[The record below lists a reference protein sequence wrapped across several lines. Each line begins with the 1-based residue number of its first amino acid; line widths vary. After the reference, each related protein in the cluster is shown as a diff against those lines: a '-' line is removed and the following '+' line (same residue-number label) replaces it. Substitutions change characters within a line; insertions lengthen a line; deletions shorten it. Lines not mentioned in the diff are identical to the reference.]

1 MNIIVVSDRPLAKGA
16 IALKV
21 PLFFSAGFC
30 PMEKVAPDLLGKAD
44 LILVELQDAGGSSLA
59 KLKAALAGVSGG
71 LVLCLIS
78 KFDRREVVQA
88 KALGQVELFDR
99 DESWE
104 QLISKIREL
113 SAEKNKVTFSPAT
126 PAETKEAFMNA
137 AAAMDKVA
145 QAAVS
150 GDPLPVKA
158 LEKSA
163 SSICLTLDKFGLG
176 EWLDTVQL
184 HHSHTYT
191 HSMMVAGVA
200 GGFAQKLGWETK
212 DCEKITV
219 AGLLHDVGKVKI
231 PLAIL
236 DKPGRLTD
244 KEMDL
249 IKKHPTYSREILEAR
264 TEVSEGVKQMAA
276 SHHEF
281 LDGSGYPE
289 GLSGDQIS
297 RPVRLMTICDI
308 YSALTEKRSY
318 KEAFTPRNAYAEL
331 VAMGKKLDQQLVR
344 AFRSVVLEN
353 GFCAVNRD
361 AGGAAKTA
369 RAATG

>member
-1 MNIIVVSDRPLAKGA
+1 MNIIVVSDRPLPKGS

-30 PMEKVAPDLLGKAD
+30 PMEKTAPDLLGKAD
-44 LILVELQDAGGSSLA
+44 LILVELQDAGGSSLE
-59 KLKAALAGVSGG
+59 KFKTVLAGLSGSP
-71 LVLCLIS
+71 VLCLIS
-78 KFDRREVVQA
+78 QFSRREVVQA

-99 DESWE
+99 DEHWE
-104 QLISKIREL
+104 KLIGKIREL
-113 SAEKNKVTFSPAT
+113 SADKNKVSFSSAT
-126 PAETKEAFMNA
+126 HVETKEAFMNA
-137 AAAMDKVA
+137 SAAMDTVA

-150 GDPLPVKA
+150 GDSLPVNA
-158 LEKSA
+158 LQKSA
-163 SSICLTLDKFGLG
+163 NSICLTLVKYGLG

-191 HSMMVAGVA
+191 HSMMVAGLA
-200 GGFAQKLGWETK
+200 GGFAQKLGWDAK

-249 IKKHPTYSREILEAR
+249 VRKHPVHSRDILDAR
-264 TEVSEGVKQMAA
+264 AEVSEGVKEMAY

-281 LDGSGYPE
+281 LDGSGYPK

-297 RPVRLMTICDI
+297 MPVRLMTICDI

-318 KEAFTPRNAYAEL
+318 KKAFTPRNAYAEL
-331 VAMGKKLDQQLVR
+331 VAMGKKLDEQLLR
-344 AFRSVVLEN
+344 AFRPVVLEN
-353 GFCAVNRD
+353 GFCAVNRE
-361 AGGAAKTA
+361 AGAAARTA
-369 RAATG
+369 RSAAG

>member
-1 MNIIVVSDRPLAKGA
+1 MNIIVISDRPLAKGA
-16 IALKV
+16 IALRV
-21 PLFFSAGFC
+21 PLFFSSGYC
-30 PMEKVAPDLLGKAD
+30 PMEKVSPDLLGKAD

-59 KLKAALAGVSGG
+59 TLKAALSGVSGSR
-71 LVLCLIS
+71 VLCLVS
-78 KFDRREVVQA
+78 KFVRREIVQA

-104 QLISKIREL
+104 ELISRIREL
-113 SAEKNKVTFSPAT
+113 SAEKNKVTFSPST
-126 PAETKEAFMNA
+126 HAETKEAFMNT
-137 AAAMDKVA
+137 AAAMDQMA

-150 GDPLPVKA
+150 GDKLPVQA
-158 LEKSA
+158 LQKSA
-163 SSICLTLDKFGLG
+163 SSICLTLEKFGLG
-176 EWLDTVQL
+176 EWLETVQL

-200 GGFAQKLGWETK
+200 GGFAQKLGWDPK

-244 KEMDL
+244 KEMEL
-249 IKKHPTYSREILEAR
+249 VRKHPVYSQEILETR
-264 TEVSEGVKQMAA
+264 TEVSQGVKEMAA

-281 LDGSGYPE
+281 LDGSGYPN

-331 VAMGKKLDQQLVR
+331 VSMGKKLDEQLVR

-361 AGGAAKTA
+361 ASAGKTV
-369 RAATG
+369 RSATG